1 MFRHCIKDEW
11 SAWSSLFFFFWG
23 GGGGY
28 LCSNEE
34 TNSGLTDGILTQT
47 PAMPVQCYQLRFQAN
62 WELLV
67 MWVDLA
73 RRGWVSIYIYI
84 HDFHASTKSYK
95 IVVICYSKF
104 L

>member
-1 MFRHCIKDEW
+1 MCFDVVSRMNEARDPR
-11 SAWSSLFFFFWG
+11 FFFFL

-67 MWVDLA
+67 MWVD
-73 RRGWVSIYIYI
+73 
-84 HDFHASTKSYK
+84 
-95 IVVICYSKF
+95 
-104 L
+104 

>member
-1 MFRHCIKDEW
+1 MCFDVVSRMNEARDPRC
-11 SAWSSLFFFFWG
+11 FFFGG

-67 MWVDLA
+67 MWVD
-73 RRGWVSIYIYI
+73 
-84 HDFHASTKSYK
+84 
-95 IVVICYSKF
+95 
-104 L
+104 

>member
-1 MFRHCIKDEW
+1 MCFDVVSRMNEARDPRC
-11 SAWSSLFFFFWG
+11 FFFFG
-23 GGGGY
+23 GVY

-67 MWVDLA
+67 MWVD
-73 RRGWVSIYIYI
+73 
-84 HDFHASTKSYK
+84 
-95 IVVICYSKF
+95 
-104 L
+104 